1 MTELGRVFK
10 PEIAAHHKINFSVAQ
25 IMTLTAGQITAAI
38 AGDGRIKAGTI
49 VKTLSA
55 TLGATII
62 NEPLA
67 GCEVAA
73 TTEAQGILA
82 HDIHIT
88 DASKTDYAAGVI
100 ISGVVYEDVVA
111 AANGLATAEADVT
124 ALALQGILFYNV
136 KTLKG

>member
-25 IMTLTAGQITAAI
+25 IMTLTAGQITAAL
-38 AGDGRIKAGTI
+38 AADGRIKAGTI
-49 VKTLSA
+49 VKTLSV
-55 TLGATII
+55 TVGATII
-62 NEPLA
+62 NDPTA

-73 TTEAQGILA
+73 ATEAQGILA

-88 DASKTDYAAGVI
+88 DSTKLDYAVGVI
-100 ISGVVYEDVVA
+100 ISGVVYEDVMA
-111 AANGLATAEADVT
+111 AANGAATNAADVT
-124 ALALQGILFYNV
+124 ELATQGILFYNV